1 MASIPQPVPVVRR
14 AEEADRQPLLDLI
27 ERFYRIDGHEFDPAR
42 IERALLPLL
51 RDDTHGQVWILG
63 EEPIGYAIVTWC
75 WSLESGGR
83 DCLLDEIYVARRGDG
98 LGSHLL
104 TEVISHARN
113 AGAAAM
119 FLESE
124 APNERARHF
133 YTRHG
138 FRREDS
144 IWLSREL

>member
-1 MASIPQPVPVVRR
+1 MA
-14 AEEADRQPLLDLI
+14 
-27 ERFYRIDGHEFDPAR
+27 AR
-42 IERALLPLL
+42 KNRALLPLL

-63 EEPIGYAIVTWC
+63 ECPTGYAIIT

-83 DCLLDEIYVARRGDG
+83 DCILDEFYVAERGNG

-104 TEVISHARN
+104 EETLGHARK

-119 FLESE
+119 FLETE

-133 YTRHG
+133 YQQHG
-138 FRREDS
+138 FHTEGS
-144 IWLSREL
+144 TWLSHHL